1 MNEVMRV
8 LEHRIPPPLVG
19 ALMAALM
26 WWVAE
31 LPPALPLSGGVRL
44 ALALPLAATGLA
56 FDLLGLIAFRRSR
69 TTVNPLQPQKASALV
84 TGGVYRVTRNPMY
97 VGMAF
102 LLAGWAVYLASSWA
116 LLGPVVF
123 IAYITRYQIA
133 PEERVLR
140 ERFPEFAAYAARVR
154 RWL

>member
-1 MNEVMRV
+1 VRF
-8 LEHRIPPPLVG
+8 LEHRIPPPAVG
-19 ALMAALM
+19 ALVAALM
-26 WWVAE
+26 WWMSAW
-31 LPPALPLSGGVRL
+31 PPALPLSAGVRVTL
-44 ALALPLAATGLA
+44 GVLLAAIGLT
-56 FDLLGLIAFRRSR
+56 FDVLGLIAFRRSR
-69 TTVNPLQPQKASALV
+69 TTVNPLRPDKASALV

-102 LLAGWAVYLASSWA
+102 LLAGWAAYLASPWA
-116 LLGPVVF
+116 VLGPLLF
-123 IAYITRYQIA
+123 IAYITRFQIV